1 MQVDAG
7 QTRPFGSSTGYGYC
21 LEAFAHPGR
30 ATIGLGAVILSFLKR
45 LTRHLALWFLL
56 GLVVAGVCLERTV
69 SARMQALVF
78 DAPATIRYAPLSVSA
93 GSPVRQAQLHMELA
107 ALGYRSVAT
116 PTAPG
121 TWSDSPPLTI
131 WPRGAGEPVQITF
144 GPRGITRI
152 TSASGALLE
161 GVELEGQVLG
171 RFYPQDD
178 RVLAPTTLDALPPA
192 LVQALLVVEDR
203 RFFRHF
209 GVDVLG
215 ILRALLANVGA
226 GRVVAGGSTIT
237 QQLAKTWFVGSQRT
251 VERKL
256 RELAYALILEL
267 RFSKAEIL
275 QAYVNSVYL
284 GQSGRYEIRG
294 FGSAAEFYF
303 GRPVTEIDVAESAL
317 LVGLLKGAS
326 YYNPWRHPERARA
339 RRNLILEAMAQ
350 AGALESKRAQ
360 QAMRRPLGIKQ
371 APELPEDVD
380 LKRFIARGLRAELS
394 PEALKA
400 PGLSVESTID
410 PISQNALER
419 AFETV
424 LGSEADARNSGLEGA
439 GVVIDYRTGALRALV
454 AGVQTENNVFD
465 RSVMA
470 RRSVGSLIKPFI
482 YLGWFEQMAD
492 RHPFSIV
499 ADTPITL
506 RNPDGTRWQPENY
519 DRRAHGTV
527 TAAEA
532 LAGSYNLAAVR
543 VGLDAGLPRLARTL
557 KRAGLERDITLY
569 PSAFLGAVALS
580 PLEVAEVFQTLA
592 NGGMRQPL
600 FSVAGLRRDG
610 KTVRVRPPRGQR
622 TLDSVAVSKTA
633 YLMTRV
639 TREGT
644 GRRVR
649 AAGLWPVAGK
659 TGTTDDVR
667 DYWFVAFD
675 ARELAVIWVGH
686 DDNRPMSTAAGNRAL
701 AVWLA
706 WAEEVGVQRLPL
718 FDNEAW
724 EWVTPKTADA
734 SVTPCAYETAFPLP
748 AGRSLGAFARCQGVS
763 D

>member
-1 MQVDAG
+1 M
-7 QTRPFGSSTGYGYC
+7 
-21 LEAFAHPGR
+21 
-30 ATIGLGAVILSFLKR
+30 ILSFLKR
-45 LTRHLALWFLL
+45 LARHLALWLLL
-56 GLVVAGVCLERTV
+56 GLVVTGVWLERSV
-69 SARMQALVF
+69 SARMQTLVF
-78 DAPATIRYAPLSVSA
+78 DAPATIRYAPLRVSA
-93 GSPVRQAQLHMELA
+93 GSPVRQAQLRTELA

-121 TWSDSPPLTI
+121 TWSDDSPLTV
-131 WPRGAGEPVQITF
+131 WPRGAVEPVQISF
-144 GPRGITRI
+144 GPRGITQI
-152 TSASGALLE
+152 TSASGKLADA
-161 GVELEGQVLG
+161 VELEGQVLG

-178 RVLAPTTLDALPPA
+178 RVLAPTTLDALPPS

-215 ILRALLANVGA
+215 ILRAVLANVGA
-226 GRVVAGGSTIT
+226 GRVVAGGSTLT

-267 RFSKAEIL
+267 RFSKTEIL

-284 GQSGRYEIRG
+284 GQAGRYEIRG

-303 GRPVTEIDVAESAL
+303 GRPVSEIDVAESAL

-326 YYNPWRHPERARA
+326 YYNPWRHPERAKA

-350 AGALESKRAQ
+350 TGALESGRAQ

-371 APELPEDVD
+371 QPELPEDVD

-394 PEALKA
+394 PDALKA
-400 PGLSVESTID
+400 PGLVVESTID
-410 PISQNALER
+410 PISQHALER
-419 AFETV
+419 AFQAV
-424 LGSEADARNSGLEGA
+424 LGNETGARSSGLEGA

-454 AGVQTENNVFD
+454 AGVQTENNAFD

-482 YLGWFEQMAD
+482 YLGWFEQSAD
-492 RHPFSIV
+492 RHPLSVV
-499 ADTPITL
+499 ADAPITL

-519 DRRAHGTV
+519 DKRAHGSV

-557 KRAGLERDITLY
+557 KRGGLARDITLY
-569 PSAFLGAVALS
+569 PSAFLGAIALS

-592 NGGMRQPL
+592 NGGVRQPL
-600 FSVAGLRRDG
+600 FSVGSVRRDG
-610 KTVRVRPPRGQR
+610 RTVQVQPPRGQR
-622 TLDSVAVSKTA
+622 AMDPVAVDKTV

-686 DDNRPMSTAAGNRAL
+686 DDNRPMSTASGNRAL

-706 WAEEVGVQRLPL
+706 WANEVGVQRLPL
-718 FDNEAW
+718 FDSKEW
-724 EWVTPKTADA
+724 EWVTPKAAGA
-734 SVTPCAYETAFPLP
+734 SVTPCVYETAFPLP
-748 AGRSLGAFARCQGVS
+748 AGRVPGAFVRCQGVA